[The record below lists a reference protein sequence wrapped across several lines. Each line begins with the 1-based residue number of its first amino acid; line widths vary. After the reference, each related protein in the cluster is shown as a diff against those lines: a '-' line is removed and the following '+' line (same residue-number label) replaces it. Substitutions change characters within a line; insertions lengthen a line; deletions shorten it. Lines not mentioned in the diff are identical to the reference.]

1 MKTCIC
7 TILNNDHKYLKEFI
21 DYYLSIGFDHIFFY
35 ETNNSLTHTDI
46 VNEYKDKVTLTRIS
60 KLNIKI
66 ENHWVHKSLYNYF
79 IDEYKFKYDWCLFL
93 DNIGAFMMFNN
104 NYDLDILVKNPR
116 VKAYLLRW
124 KIYTADGHIKTPSS
138 GTLFDNYTIQTFDY
152 ENVNDHKVYNV
163 FVHISALEDNERFDN
178 KFTNIIKTSLTYD
191 ISENR
196 KLINDDFVLFG
207 KQIDIKKCWLNVYY
221 TKSWQDWCEMIFSYI
236 QGEERLLRNTQFML
250 DTFFIINKDMEE
262 YDEFL
267 LHNEIFIRYAHDAES
282 HSDNSN
288 EFKNY
293 ILTYKYDGIQ
303 SLVNWSKHN
312 ASILLRGKREQKNKT
327 AILFLAGNMNKVSI
341 DHYTVIKE
349 SIRNTEYD
357 NDMFWAI
364 GNDNNF
370 DELNLN
376 IYNGAKYFI
385 FNYDEL
391 KEKYGNRLTFWP
403 NKELFNTVLV
413 LQDFSDKYPQ
423 YDYIWLIEYDVILSD
438 NNWLSFFRN
447 FDENYSDFLASN
459 ICALGL
465 NGFNFNKDVGPY
477 ISNLNNKEYK
487 QIQSFNSIMRL
498 SRNAAQYMS
507 DYYKRGG
514 EGFFEFTLATIL
526 YNNGF
531 KIEDIGGNG
540 EYVNSKNKGKWYI
553 DGIHGN
559 TGSNGFIRL
568 PSDIIKNM
576 QKINKSILIHPVK
589 YIVD

>member
-21 DYYLSIGFDHIFFY
+21 DYYLNIGFDHIFFY
-35 ETNNSLTHTDI
+35 ETNNSLTHSDI
-46 VNEYKDKVTLTRIS
+46 VSEYKDKVTLTRIS

-93 DNIGAFMMFNN
+93 DNISAFMMFNN
-104 NYDLDILVKNPR
+104 NYDLDTLIKNPR

-124 KIYTADGHIKTPSS
+124 KIYTADGHIKTPPL

-163 FVHISALEDNERFDN
+163 FVHISVLEDNERFDH

-191 ISENR
+191 ISSSMYISDE
-196 KLINDDFVLFG
+196 KYINYD
-207 KQIDIKKCWLNVYY
+207 KSISCNNCWLNVYY

-250 DTFFIINKDMEE
+250 DTFFTINKDMEE

-267 LHNEIFIRYAHDAES
+267 IHNEIYIRYAHVGSTHVSAS
-282 HSDNSN
+282 K
-288 EFKNY
+288 EFTDY
-293 ILTYKYDGIQ
+293 ILTYKYDNLQ
-303 SLVNWSKHN
+303 SLINWVSN
-312 ASILLRGKREQKNKT
+312 RPEVLIRGTRNQKNKT
-327 AILFLAGNMNKVSI
+327 AILYLAGNVNKVSI
-341 DHYTVIKE
+341 LHYRYIND
-349 SIRNTEYD
+349 SLRNTEYKD
-357 NDMFWAI
+357 DLFWCI
-364 GNDNNF
+364 GDDYDFSNS
-370 DELNLN
+370 N
-376 IYNGAKYFI
+376 INVNITTKYFK

-391 KEKYGNRLTFWP
+391 REKYGRLNFWP

-423 YDYIWLIEYDVILSD
+423 YDYIWLIEYDVILS
-438 NNWLSFFRN
+438 NNDWLSLFRY
-447 FDENYSDFLASN
+447 FDENTSDFLTSN
-459 ICALGL
+459 IKIFEA
-465 NGFNFNKDVGPY
+465 NDFNFNKDVGPY
-477 ISNLNNKEYK
+477 NCNINNKNF
-487 QIQSFNSIMRL
+487 QNLQSFNSIMRL

-514 EGFFEFTLATIL
+514 EGFFEFTVATIL

-531 KIEDIGGNG
+531 KIEDIGGEGLFVDN
-540 EYVNSKNKGKWYI
+540 KNINKWYI
-553 DGIHGN
+553 SGVHGN
-559 TGSNGFIRL
+559 SGTNGFIRL
-568 PSDIIKNM
+568 PSDIIKNL
-576 QKINKSILIHPVK
+576 KKTNRNIIIHPVK
-589 YIVD
+589 HLIK